1 MNNETEMTS
10 AEDFDGTT
18 IDASTDFEIRELT
31 TSDEDIDKIYPILHQ
46 LRDHLTKEDFA
57 ERYTETFEASSYRII
72 GVMVGDELR
81 AIAGFRFL
89 LNMAVGNALYID
101 DLVVSS
107 EWRSYGYG
115 AALVKYLEGVAIA
128 IGVDAIRLDSAVH
141 RLDAHRFYEREGF
154 YFYSKHFV
162 REL

>member
-1 MNNETEMTS
+1 MTEEVKLET
-10 AEDFDGTT
+10 AEDFEG
-18 IDASTDFEIRELT
+18 AQAGGSGDFEILELT
-31 TSDEDIDKIYPILHQ
+31 TSEEDIDRIYPILHQ
-46 LRDHLTKEDFA
+46 LRDHLSKEDFA
-57 ERYTETFEASSYRII
+57 ERYRETYEASSYRII
-72 GVMVGDELR
+72 GVVADGELR
-81 AIAGFRFL
+81 AIAGFRFI

-101 DLVVSS
+101 DLVVGSD
-107 EWRSYGYG
+107 WRSKGYG
-115 AALVKYLEGVAIA
+115 AELVKYLERMGIA

>member
-1 MNNETEMTS
+1 MNNEIEMTT
-10 AEDFDGTT
+10 ADDFDGTT
-18 IDASTDFEIRELT
+18 AGGSGDFEVLELT
-31 TSDEDIDKIYPILHQ
+31 TSDEDIAKIYPILHQ
-46 LRDHLTKEDFA
+46 LRDHLTFEDFV
-57 ERYTETFEASSYRII
+57 ERYRETFDGANYRII
-72 GVMVGDELR
+72 GVFQGEELC

-107 EWRSYGYG
+107 EYRSKGYG
-115 AALVKYLEGVAIA
+115 AELVKYLEGVAVA

>member
-1 MNNETEMTS
+1 MNNEIKMET
-10 AEDFDGTT
+10 AD
-18 IDASTDFEIRELT
+18 DFEGITAGGVGEFDIRELT
-31 TSDEDIDKIYPILHQ
+31 TSDEDIAAAYPIIHQ
-46 LRDHLTKEDFA
+46 LRDHLSAEDFG
-57 ERYTETFEASSYRII
+57 ERYRETYEASAYRIV
-72 GVMVGDELR
+72 GVYVGDQLR
-81 AIAGFRFL
+81 ALAGFRFI

-107 EWRSYGYG
+107 EWRSKGYG
-115 AALVKYLEGVAIA
+115 AALVKYLEKLAID

>member
-1 MNNETEMTS
+1 MNNEIEMTT
-10 AEDFDGTT
+10 ADDFDGTT
-18 IDASTDFEIRELT
+18 AGGAGDFEVRELT
-31 TSDEDIDKIYPILHQ
+31 TSDEDIDKAYPILHQ

-57 ERYTETFEASSYRII
+57 ERYRETFEASAYRII
-72 GVMVGDELR
+72 GVWVGDELR
-81 AIAGFRFL
+81 AIAGFRFI

-107 EWRSYGYG
+107 DYRSNGYG
-115 AALVKYLEGVAIA
+115 AVLVKYLEGVAIA

-154 YFYSKHFV
+154 YFYSKHFG

>member
-1 MNNETEMTS
+1 MNETEMTT
-10 AEDFDGTT
+10 AEDFDGS
-18 IDASTDFEIRELT
+18 AAGGSGDFQIRELT
-31 TSDEDIDKIYPILHQ
+31 TSDEDIAKAFPVIHQ
-46 LRDHLTKEDFA
+46 LRDHLTEEVFA
-57 ERYTETFEASSYRII
+57 ERYRETYDGSNYRII
-72 GVMVGDELR
+72 GVFVGEELR
-81 AIAGFRFL
+81 ALAGFRFI

-101 DLVVSS
+101 DLVVGS
-107 EWRSYGYG
+107 EWRSKGYG
-115 AALVKYLEGVAIA
+115 AELVKYLEGVAIA

>member
-1 MNNETEMTS
+1 MNEIEMTT
-10 AEDFDGTT
+10 AEDFDGS
-18 IDASTDFEIRELT
+18 AAGGSGDFQIRELT
-31 TSDEDIDKIYPILHQ
+31 LSDEDIAKAYPVIHQ
-46 LRDHLTKEDFA
+46 LRDHLTEDVFA
-57 ERYTETFEASSYRII
+57 ERYRETYDGANYRII
-72 GVMVGDELR
+72 GVFVGDELR
-81 AIAGFRFL
+81 ALAGFRFI

-107 EWRSYGYG
+107 EWRSKGYG
-115 AALVKYLEGVAIA
+115 AELVKYLEGVAIA
-128 IGVDAIRLDSAVH
+128 IGVDAIRLDSATH

>member
-1 MNNETEMTS
+1 MAEEIQMTT
-10 AEDFDGTT
+10 ADDFDGTT
-18 IDASTDFEIRELT
+18 TGGSGDFEIKELT
-31 TSDEDIDKIYPILHQ
+31 TSDVDVERIYPILHQ
-46 LRDHLTKEDFA
+46 LRDQLSFEDFC
-57 ERYTETFEASSYRII
+57 ERYRETFEASNYRII
-72 GVMVGDELR
+72 GVFVGDELR
-81 AIAGFRFL
+81 AIAGFRFI

-107 EWRSYGYG
+107 EWRSKGYG
-115 AALVKYLEGVAIA
+115 AELVKYLEGVAVA
-128 IGVDAIRLDSAVH
+128 IGVDAIRLDSATH

>member
-1 MNNETEMTS
+1 MNETEMTT
-10 AEDFDGTT
+10 AEDFDGS
-18 IDASTDFEIRELT
+18 AAGGSGDFEIRELT
-31 TSDEDIDKIYPILHQ
+31 TSDEHIAKAFPIIHQ
-46 LRDHLTKEDFA
+46 LRDHLTEEVFA
-57 ERYTETFEASSYRII
+57 ERYRETYEASSYRII
-72 GVMVGDELR
+72 GVWVGDELR
-81 AIAGFRFL
+81 AIAGFRFI

-107 EWRSYGYG
+107 EWRSKGYG
-115 AALVKYLEGVAIA
+115 AELVKYLEGVAIA

>member
-1 MNNETEMTS
+1 MNETEMTT
-10 AEDFDGTT
+10 AEDFDGS
-18 IDASTDFEIRELT
+18 AAGGSGDFEIRELT
-31 TSDEDIDKIYPILHQ
+31 TSDEDIAKAFPIIHQ
-46 LRDHLTKEDFA
+46 LRDHLTEEVFA
-57 ERYTETFEASSYRII
+57 ERYRETYDASSYRIV
-72 GVMVGDELR
+72 GVWVGDELR
-81 AIAGFRFL
+81 AIAGFRFI

-101 DLVVSS
+101 DLVVGA
-107 EWRSYGYG
+107 EWRSKGYG
-115 AALVKYLEGVAIA
+115 AELVKYLEGVAIA

>member
-1 MNNETEMTS
+1 MNNEIEMTS

-18 IDASTDFEIRELT
+18 TNASTDFEILELT
-31 TSDEDIDKIYPILHQ
+31 TSEKDIERIYPILHQ
-46 LRDHLTKEDFA
+46 LRDHLSKEDFA
-57 ERYTETFEASSYRII
+57 ERYVETFEASSYRII
-72 GVMVGDELR
+72 GVMVGDDLR
-81 AIAGFRFL
+81 AIAGFRFI
-89 LNMAVGNALYID
+89 LNMAVGYALYID

-107 EWRSYGYG
+107 EWRSEGYG

>member
-1 MNNETEMTS
+1 MNEIEMTS

-18 IDASTDFEIRELT
+18 ANASTDYEIRELT
-31 TSDEDIDKIYPILHQ
+31 TSESDIEKIYPILHQ
-46 LRDHLTKEDFA
+46 LRDHLSKEDFA
-57 ERYTETFEASSYRII
+57 ERYVETFEGANYRVI
-72 GVMVGDELR
+72 GVMVGEELR

-107 EWRSYGYG
+107 EWRSEGYG

>member
-1 MNNETEMTS
+1 MTEDEVTTENQQDDYATS
-10 AEDFDGTT
+10 ATG
-18 IDASTDFEIRELT
+18 DFEIVELT
-31 TSDEDIDKIYPILHQ
+31 TSDEDIERIYPILRQ
-46 LRDHLTKEDFA
+46 LRDHLTLEDFID
-57 ERYTETFEASSYRII
+57 RYRQTYDASSYRIV
-72 GVMVGDELR
+72 GVVVGGELR
-81 AIAGFRFL
+81 AIAGFRFI

-101 DLVVSS
+101 DLVVGS
-107 EWRSYGYG
+107 EWRSAGYG
-115 AALVKYLEGVAIA
+115 AELVKYLEGVAIA

>member
-1 MNNETEMTS
+1 MNNEIEMTS

-18 IDASTDFEIRELT
+18 INASTDFEVRELT
-31 TSDEDIDKIYPILHQ
+31 TSAEDIDRIYPIIHQ

-57 ERYTETFEASSYRII
+57 ERYEETFEASNYRII
-72 GVMVGDELR
+72 GVMVGDDLR

-107 EWRSYGYG
+107 EWRSEGYG